1 MDISNLPKHRD
12 IPSSSTTRPLNR
24 ATPNSP
30 LRAIPS
36 NLLRAT
42 LHSRHYKVI
51 LVKARHI
58 LPSNSLPLLTL
69 DILHSQVLQASH
81 SGDRQGIYCWLNLIL
96 RIDSLRTIYVFTRI
110 RNW

>member
-69 DILHSQVLQASH
+69 DILHSRSSLLLAPQGCQVMT
-81 SGDRQGIYCWLNLIL
+81 SGNKWQK
-96 RIDSLRTIYVFTRI
+96 
-110 RNW
+110 